1 MRTNGSHL
9 SGSASSGKIASTG
22 HSGSQAPQSMHSS
35 GSITRMRFASWMQ
48 STGHTSTHDLSLMS
62 MQGSEMMYVTRA
74 TLATGLPGGRQLLDE
89 LPGPLDERG
98 LDDDLV
104 ESGGVRS
111 LQTGRVGVVR
121 EAENR
126 DVRVGVRD
134 LICLD
139 TGDVDDHELRQVC
152 VVDRDEV
159 ML

>member
-1 MRTNGSHL
+1 
-9 SGSASSGKIASTG
+9 
-22 HSGSQAPQSMHSS
+22 
-35 GSITRMRFASWMQ
+35 MQ

-62 MQGSEMMYVTRA
+62 MQGSEMVYVTRA
-74 TLATGLPGGRQLLDE
+74 TLATGLPGGRQLVDE
-89 LPGPLDERG
+89 LPGPLDEG
-98 LDDDLV
+98 GFDDDLV
-104 ESGGVRS
+104 ESGRVRS

-152 VVDRDEV
+152 VVARDEV
-159 ML
+159 MLREQGLQLAPEKEIDPTQQDRRHAHKLRDAC